1 MQERIVKS
9 AVLRFFILAF
19 FLFALGI
26 TTSRAEEQHDVGGIG
41 QSNHNPQPGTHNPEP
56 EAFNAGEMIIEH
68 IVDSYEWH
76 IMTIGHT
83 HISLPLPVILI
94 YDGKLTVFMS
104 SHFQHGHNA
113 YKGFKIAKEG
123 AKKGKIVRV
132 KDGTMET
139 DENAGRIIDISITKT
154 VLAIFFSAALLLII
168 FTSVARA
175 YRRNKGGAPK
185 GLQALLEPLIIFVR
199 DDIAK
204 AAIGGKR
211 YEKYTPYLLT
221 VFFFI
226 FFNNLIGLIPFFPFG
241 ANVTGNIAVTG
252 ILAMFT
258 FIITTFSANKNYW
271 KHIYNAPGVPWWL
284 KFPVPLMPFVE
295 FLGVFTKPFVLM
307 VRLFAN
313 ITAGHIIIL
322 GFMSLIFIFG
332 NIKGLMGAAVAPVS
346 VAFGIFMG
354 FLELLVAFIQAYVF
368 TLLSALYFGMAMEE
382 HNHAEEHI
390 VEGH

>member
-9 AVLRFFILAF
+9 TVLRIFILIF
-19 FLFALGI
+19 FTFSCGI
-26 TTSRAEEQHDVGGIG
+26 SFIQAEEHSQVSSQQSAVGG
-41 QSNHNPQPGTHNPEP
+41 HEEPGTGNPEH
-56 EAFNAGEMIIEH
+56 ESFNAGRMIIDH
-68 IVDSYEWH
+68 IVDAYEWH
-76 IMTIGHT
+76 IMTIGQT
-83 HISLPLPVILI
+83 HVSVPLPVILI
-94 YDGKLTVFMS
+94 YDGNLSVFMS
-104 SHFQHGHNA
+104 TKFHHGHES
-113 YKGFKIAKEG
+113 YKGFKIAEEG

-132 KDGTMET
+132 KEGTMEA
-139 DENAGRIIDISITKT
+139 DEHAGGIIDLSITKN
-154 VLAIFFSAALLLII
+154 VLAVFVSAALLLII
-168 FTSVARA
+168 FVSIAKS
-175 YRRNKGGAPK
+175 YRKNEGKAPK
-185 GLQALLEPLIIFVR
+185 GLQSLLEPIIIFVR

-204 AAIGGKR
+204 AAIGDKK
-211 YEKYTPYLLT
+211 YEKYLPYLLT

-226 FFNNLIGLIPFFPFG
+226 FLNNLMGLIPIFPFG

-252 ILAMFT
+252 ILALFT
-258 FIITTFSANKNYW
+258 FMITTFSANKNYW

-284 KFPVPLMPFVE
+284 KFPIPLMPFVE

-332 NIKGLMGAAVAPVS
+332 NIKGMLGAAVAPVS

-382 HNHAEEHI
+382 HDHAEQHAEH
-390 VEGH
+390 